1 MKIICTLNLKG
12 GCAKTTTAVSM
23 AELLATGFKSK
34 HGTVKPGKVLL
45 FDNDKQGNASCLF
58 DAYQGETESPAAAVL
73 KNATFKGNTI
83 RHTKIK
89 NLDIVPCN
97 YFMELAEL
105 EIKADTDTPQHDRY
119 RRAFEELKNTPTFGN
134 YDCCIID
141 NAPDLGMN
149 VINALVAADE
159 IVIPVNLD
167 CYSLDGLEELVDQV
181 NNVRQLN
188 RKAHIAGV
196 LITDYEKS
204 DTSEAAE
211 TWLREKSGLI
221 VFNTIIRH
229 SKKVKDSTFYHKT
242 PIAYSV
248 RSGAAQG
255 YKNFILECMGET
267 RIAEMQKERV

>member
-1 MKIICTLNLKG
+1 
-12 GCAKTTTAVSM
+12 M
-23 AELLATGFKSK
+23 AELLADGFKSK
-34 HGTVKPGKVLL
+34 RGVVEPGKVLL
-45 FDNDKQGNASCLF
+45 FDNDKQGNASRLF
-58 DAYQGETESPAAAVL
+58 DAYQNQTEAQAAAVL
-73 KNATFKGNTI
+73 KNAVFNVRDMK
-83 RHTKIK
+83 HTKNR

-105 EIKADTDTPQHDRY
+105 EIKADTETPQHDRY
-119 RRAFEELKNTPTFGN
+119 RRAFENLKDWDGDY
-134 YDCCIID
+134 YDFCIID

-159 IVIPVNLD
+159 IIIPVNLD
-167 CYSLDGLEELVDQV
+167 CYALDGLEELVEQV
-181 NNVRQLN
+181 NNIRQLN
-188 RKAHIAGV
+188 RKSRLAGV

-211 TWLREKSGLI
+211 TWLRTKSGLP
-221 VFNTIIRH
+221 VFDTVIRH

-255 YKNFILECMGET
+255 YKNFILEYMGKAQAAG
-267 RIAEMQKERV
+267 RKERT

>member
-34 HGTVKPGKVLL
+34 RGAVEPGKVLL
-45 FDNDKQGNASCLF
+45 FDNDKQGNASRLF
-58 DAYQGETESPAAAVL
+58 NQYIGDIEAPAAAVL
-73 KNATFKGNTI
+73 KRATFQGNTI

-105 EIKADTDTPQHDRY
+105 EIKADTETPQHDRY
-119 RRAFEELKNTPTFGN
+119 RRAFEELKNTPPFGN
-134 YDCCIID
+134 YDYCIID

-167 CYSLDGLEELVDQV
+167 CYSLDGLSGQRIKRPPTK
-181 NNVRQLN
+181 N
-188 RKAHIAGV
+188 
-196 LITDYEKS
+196 
-204 DTSEAAE
+204 
-211 TWLREKSGLI
+211 SGLGGQYC
-221 VFNTIIRH
+221 
-229 SKKVKDSTFYHKT
+229 KELMM
-242 PIAYSV
+242 
-248 RSGAAQG
+248 
-255 YKNFILECMGET
+255 ILKP
-267 RIAEMQKERV
+267 Q

>member
-1 MKIICTLNLKG
+1 M
-12 GCAKTTTAVSM
+12 
-23 AELLATGFKSK
+23 
-34 HGTVKPGKVLL
+34 
-45 FDNDKQGNASCLF
+45 
-58 DAYQGETESPAAAVL
+58 
-73 KNATFKGNTI
+73 
-83 RHTKIK
+83 
-89 NLDIVPCN
+89 
-97 YFMELAEL
+97 
-105 EIKADTDTPQHDRY
+105 EIKADTETPQHDRY
-119 RRAFEELKNTPTFGN
+119 RRAFEELKNTPPFGN

>member
-1 MKIICTLNLKG
+1 
-12 GCAKTTTAVSM
+12 
-23 AELLATGFKSK
+23 
-34 HGTVKPGKVLL
+34 
-45 FDNDKQGNASCLF
+45 
-58 DAYQGETESPAAAVL
+58 
-73 KNATFKGNTI
+73 
-83 RHTKIK
+83 
-89 NLDIVPCN
+89 
-97 YFMELAEL
+97 MELAEL

-211 TWLREKSGLI
+211 TWLREKSGLP

-242 PIAYSV
+242 PIAYCV

-255 YKNFILECMGET
+255 YKNFILEYMNKPHMA
-267 RIAEMQKERV
+267 AEQKERG

>member
-1 MKIICTLNLKG
+1 
-12 GCAKTTTAVSM
+12 
-23 AELLATGFKSK
+23 
-34 HGTVKPGKVLL
+34 
-45 FDNDKQGNASCLF
+45 
-58 DAYQGETESPAAAVL
+58 
-73 KNATFKGNTI
+73 
-83 RHTKIK
+83 
-89 NLDIVPCN
+89 
-97 YFMELAEL
+97 
-105 EIKADTDTPQHDRY
+105 
-119 RRAFEELKNTPTFGN
+119 
-134 YDCCIID
+134 
-141 NAPDLGMN
+141 MN

-159 IVIPVNLD
+159 IIIPVNLD

-255 YKNFILECMGET
+255 YKNFILEYMNKPHMA
-267 RIAEMQKERV
+267 AEQKERG

>member
-23 AELLATGFKSK
+23 AELLADGFKSK
-34 HGTVKPGKVLL
+34 HGSIEPGKVLL
-45 FDNDKQGNASCLF
+45 FDNDKQGNASRLF
-58 DAYQGETESPAAAVL
+58 DAYQNEFEAPAAAVL
-73 KNATFKGNTI
+73 NQAAFKGNAI
-83 RHTKIK
+83 RRTKNK

-105 EIKADTDTPQHDRY
+105 QIKADTETPQHDRY
-119 RRAFEELKNTPTFGN
+119 RRAFEELKATPHFRE
-134 YDCCIID
+134 YDYCIID
-141 NAPDLGMN
+141 NAPDLGVN

-159 IVIPVNLD
+159 IIIPVNLD

-188 RKAHIAGV
+188 RKAKLAGV

-211 TWLREKSGLI
+211 TWLRTKSGLP
-221 VFNTIIRH
+221 VFDAVIRH
-229 SKKVKDSTFYHKT
+229 SKKVKDATFYHKT
-242 PIAYSV
+242 PVAYCV
-248 RSGAAQG
+248 RSGAAQA
-255 YKNFILECMGET
+255 YKKFILEYTKKLNAAVAG
-267 RIAEMQKERV
+267 KERA

>member
-1 MKIICTLNLKG
+1 
-12 GCAKTTTAVSM
+12 
-23 AELLATGFKSK
+23 
-34 HGTVKPGKVLL
+34 
-45 FDNDKQGNASCLF
+45 
-58 DAYQGETESPAAAVL
+58 
-73 KNATFKGNTI
+73 
-83 RHTKIK
+83 
-89 NLDIVPCN
+89 
-97 YFMELAEL
+97 
-105 EIKADTDTPQHDRY
+105 
-119 RRAFEELKNTPTFGN
+119 
-134 YDCCIID
+134 
-141 NAPDLGMN
+141 MN

-211 TWLREKSGLI
+211 IWLREKSGLP

>member
-23 AELLATGFKSK
+23 AELLADGFKSK
-34 HGTVKPGKVLL
+34 RGAVEPGKVLL
-45 FDNDKQGNASCLF
+45 FDNDKQGNASRLF
-58 DAYQGETESPAAAVL
+58 DAYQNQTEAPAAAVL
-73 KNATFKGNTI
+73 KNAVFNVRDIK
-83 RHTKIK
+83 HTKK
-89 NLDIVPCN
+89 RNLDIVPCN

-105 EIKADTDTPQHDRY
+105 EIKADTETPQHDRY
-119 RRAFEELKNTPTFGN
+119 RRAFENLKDWDGDY
-134 YDCCIID
+134 YDFCIID

-159 IVIPVNLD
+159 IIIPVNLD
-167 CYSLDGLEELVDQV
+167 CYALDGLEELVEQV
-181 NNVRQLN
+181 NNIRQLN
-188 RKAHIAGV
+188 RKSRLAGV

-211 TWLREKSGLI
+211 TWLRTKSGLP
-221 VFNTIIRH
+221 VFDTVIRH

-255 YKNFILECMGET
+255 YKNFILEYMGKAQAAAG
-267 RIAEMQKERV
+267 RKERA

>member
-34 HGTVKPGKVLL
+34 RGAVEPGKVLL
-45 FDNDKQGNASCLF
+45 FDNDKQGNASRLF
-58 DAYQGETESPAAAVL
+58 NQYIGDTEAPAAAVL
-73 KNATFKGNTI
+73 KRATFRGNTI

-105 EIKADTDTPQHDRY
+105 EIKADTETPQHDRY
-119 RRAFEELKNTPTFGN
+119 RRAFEELKNTPPFGN
-134 YDCCIID
+134 YDYCIID

-211 TWLREKSGLI
+211 TWLREKSGLP

-229 SKKVKDSTFYHKT
+229 S
-242 PIAYSV
+242 
-248 RSGAAQG
+248 
-255 YKNFILECMGET
+255 
-267 RIAEMQKERV
+267 

>member
-1 MKIICTLNLKG
+1 MP
-12 GCAKTTTAVSM
+12 ADA
-23 AELLATGFKSK
+23 AATGDRRAPRTAPATA
-34 HGTVKPGKVLL
+34 HEHP
-45 FDNDKQGNASCLF
+45 
-58 DAYQGETESPAAAVL
+58 DAAQPAGWRAAV
-73 KNATFKGNTI
+73 
-83 RHTKIK
+83 
-89 NLDIVPCN
+89 
-97 YFMELAEL
+97 
-105 EIKADTDTPQHDRY
+105 
-119 RRAFEELKNTPTFGN
+119 RRGA
-134 YDCCIID
+134 
-141 NAPDLGMN
+141 ARRPDAQSGPPRQS
-149 VINALVAADE
+149 DE

-211 TWLREKSGLI
+211 TWLREKSGLP

-242 PIAYSV
+242 PIAYCV

-255 YKNFILECMGET
+255 YKNFILEYMNKPHMA
-267 RIAEMQKERV
+267 AEQTERG

>member
-34 HGTVKPGKVLL
+34 RGTVKPGKVLL
-45 FDNDKQGNASCLF
+45 FDNDKQGNASRLF

-73 KNATFKGNTI
+73 KNAAFKGNTI

-97 YFMELAEL
+97 YFM
-105 EIKADTDTPQHDRY
+105 
-119 RRAFEELKNTPTFGN
+119 
-134 YDCCIID
+134 
-141 NAPDLGMN
+141 
-149 VINALVAADE
+149 
-159 IVIPVNLD
+159 
-167 CYSLDGLEELVDQV
+167 ELVDQV

-248 RSGAAQG
+248 RSGAAQV

-267 RIAEMQKERV
+267 RIAEMQKEREENGF